1 MSSVQLF
8 FLCAEDRDNA
18 IMWAEL
24 LRRITPKIKH
34 FIRGTLRQ
42 SLGNEVVF
50 FSAPVVF
57 GGIQE
62 SDLFQST
69 IVRLVEN
76 DCAAMG
82 RFSGENEGQLMAYLA
97 VITRSAVR
105 DCLRRLRAKKRPL
118 IKTAITDTRLSAGD
132 ANCGSAGQASPERE
146 VLGRELKELS
156 KKLLDRGKGRFPNR
170 DKLIFQLYFFNDLTA
185 RQIARCE
192 GINLSKAGVE
202 KVLNRLKD
210 RIRSSA
216 MVGSSEAIWR

>member
-1 MSSVQLF
+1 VQLF
-8 FLCAEDRDNA
+8 SLCAEDRDNSSL
-18 IMWAEL
+18 WAEL

-42 SLGNEVVF
+42 SLGPDVVF
-50 FSAPVVF
+50 ISAPIVF

-62 SDLFQST
+62 SDLFQTT

-76 DCAAMG
+76 DCAAMK
-82 RFSGENEGQLMAYLA
+82 RFGGESDEQLMAYLA

-105 DCLRRLRAKKRPL
+105 DCLRRMRAKKRPL
-118 IKTAITDTRLSAGD
+118 IRADAADTRQSGGDFDREAAG
-132 ANCGSAGQASPERE
+132 NKSPERE

-156 KKLLDRGKGRFPNR
+156 HKLLESGKGRFPGR
-170 DKLIFQLYFFNDLTA
+170 DKLIFQLYFFNDLSA
-185 RQIARCE
+185 GQIARCE

-210 RIRSSA
+210 RIRSNA
-216 MVGSSEAIWR
+216 RIGASEAAW